1 MSLPLGTCGR
11 RFRRA
16 FPSNRRF
23 FNEIV
28 AYQELFCVVTLL
40 SELERATTTMT
51 KETRTYKKQQVSNQ
65 IRLPRVTVCFDRC
78 KKFHVLKERRCIHPK
93 CFSCSPA
100 NYTWSERNF
109 RAISL
114 LKFVSKRLVLKPV
127 SSSQGEINTKRSVLT
142 NGQGISRHIYKA
154 YLTGTTKLTNQIY
167 YETGVRQT

>member
-1 MSLPLGTCGR
+1 MSLSLSTCGR

-16 FPSNRRF
+16 FPSNRRISR
-23 FNEIV
+23 IV
-28 AYQELFCVVTLL
+28 LRGNIT
-40 SELERATTTMT
+40 ERARTTTTTT

-65 IRLPRVTVCFDRC
+65 SRFPRVTVCFDRC

-127 SSSQGEINTKRSVLT
+127 SSSQEEINTKRSVLT
-142 NGQGISRHIYKA
+142 NGQGISRYIYKA
-154 YLTGTTKLTNQIY
+154 YLTRTTKLTNQIY
-167 YETGVRQT
+167 YETWVRKT